1 MDILS
6 TASSV
11 IDTALDVADRLRA
24 TIEVSY
30 RHAVPGR
37 RPAFLFSNTGGH
49 DAADLVVTADLPVNF
64 HPCDGRTQ
72 YCLPVLYAGE
82 RDHAVQFLPGFGHD
96 AGIIT
101 LTLCYTDGVGSHR
114 KQCTLPLY

>member
-1 MDILS
+1 MDILG

-11 IDTALDVADRLRA
+11 IDTALGVADRLRA
-24 TIEVSY
+24 NIEVSY

-49 DAADLVVTADLPVNF
+49 DASDLVVTADLPVNF

-72 YCLPVLYAGE
+72 YRLPVLYAGTC
-82 RDHAVQFLPGFGHD
+82 DHAVQFLPGFGHD
-96 AGIIT
+96 ADTIT
-101 LTLCYTDGVGSHR
+101 LTLCYTDGAGSHR
-114 KQCTLPLY
+114 KQRTLPLR